1 MRRGDRPAVLLV
13 GSENAA
19 VGFAAGMRVLRRG
32 GRAIDAVEATIRR
45 VESNPADHSVGY
57 GGLPNI
63 LGEVEL
69 DASIMDGRTLEAG
82 AVCAVR
88 GYEHVISVAR
98 HVMRRLPHVLV
109 AGAGAERLAREMGLA
124 RRALLTAR
132 SRAVYRRKVT
142 GRLGARGTLVD
153 RVRAAT
159 RDPEI
164 AATSEDYYGTVNVIA
179 IDRRG
184 DVASGVST
192 SGWAWKY
199 PGRVGDSPIIGAGNY
214 ADNRYGACAC
224 TGYGEMAIRSGTARS
239 VVLYMKTGMTLERAA
254 REAMEDL
261 RHLPVPFPPRM
272 NLVAVHPR
280 GGHVAMTTVTTAEVR
295 YVHQTGS
302 MDAPVVRPRLAVPLD
317 ARGGARP
324 RAAPASRGARSAR
337 RAR

>member
-1 MRRGDRPAVLLV
+1 MLLL

-19 VGFAAGMRVLRRG
+19 VGFADGMRILRRG
-32 GRAIDAVEATIRR
+32 GRAMDAVEATIRQ

-69 DASIMDGRTLEAG
+69 DASVMDGRTLEAG
-82 AVCAVR
+82 AVCAVQ
-88 GYEHVISVAR
+88 GYEHVISLAR
-98 HVMRRLPHVLV
+98 QVMRRLPHVLV
-109 AGAGAERLAREMGLA
+109 AGGGAERLAREVGLA
-124 RRALLTAR
+124 RRKLLTAKA
-132 SRAVYRRKVT
+132 RATHARKVAGQL
-142 GRLGARGTLVD
+142 GRRGSLVD

-159 RDPEI
+159 SDPEI

-184 DVASGVST
+184 DIASGVST

-224 TGYGEMAIRSGTARS
+224 TGYGEMAIRAGTARS
-239 VVLYMKTGMTLERAA
+239 VLLYIKMGMSLERAA
-254 REAMEDL
+254 REAMTDL
-261 RHLPVPFPPRM
+261 RHLTVPFPPRM
-272 NLVAVHPR
+272 NLVAANRR

-295 YVHQTGS
+295 YVHQTER
-302 MDAPVVRPRLAVPLD
+302 MDAPAVRPRQVVPL
-317 ARGGARP
+317 P
-324 RAAPASRGARSAR
+324 PAR
-337 RAR
+337 RR